1 MGETYLVTGG
11 AGFIG
16 SNFVRHLLAE
26 YGSDVRVVNVD
37 KLTYAGNLGN
47 LEGVL
52 EDPRH
57 EFVKADIC
65 DREAM
70 GKVFRSH
77 DVDYVVNFAAESHV
91 DRSITDPGIFV
102 RTNVEG
108 TLVMLG
114 CARDAWALPEGSFRK
129 GKRYLQ
135 VSTDEVYGA
144 LGPTGFFTETTPLD
158 PHSPYS
164 ASKASADLFVK
175 AFHDTY
181 GMPVVTT
188 RCSNNYG
195 PYQFPEKLIPLMIN
209 NCLEHRDLPVYGDGL
224 QVRDWL
230 YVEDHCRAID
240 LVLHGGRDG
249 QVYNIGGHNERTNL
263 SIVKGIISYVHDH
276 VDPEVDERLVRHVT
290 DRKGHDRR
298 YGIDPEKIH
307 RELGWLPETGFEE
320 GIGKTIAWYLSHKE
334 WMRQVTSGEYRNYY
348 EKMYK
353 DR

>member
-1 MGETYLVTGG
+1 
-11 AGFIG
+11 
-16 SNFVRHLLAE
+16 
-26 YGSDVRVVNVD
+26 
-37 KLTYAGNLGN
+37 
-47 LEGVL
+47 
-52 EDPRH
+52 
-57 EFVKADIC
+57 
-65 DREAM
+65 M

-108 TLVMLG
+108 TLVMLDS
-114 CARDAWALPEGSFRK
+114 AKEAWMLPDGSFRK

-240 LVLHGGRDG
+240 LVLHWRPGRAGVQHRGAQRADEPVDRQGDHLVRARPCGSGSGREAGQARDG
-249 QVYNIGGHNERTNL
+249 PQG
-263 SIVKGIISYVHDH
+263 
-276 VDPEVDERLVRHVT
+276 
-290 DRKGHDRR
+290 
-298 YGIDPEKIH
+298 
-307 RELGWLPETGFEE
+307 
-320 GIGKTIAWYLSHKE
+320 A
-334 WMRQVTSGEYRNYY
+334 
-348 EKMYK
+348 
-353 DR
+353 